1 MNANYAWYDRN
12 TSNASLLY
20 MTKDDLIRLAE
31 IIRSR
36 NDTESRIAEII
47 KKRGDK
53 GSVGEY
59 IASRIFGI
67 DLAKSGRQKGYDG
80 IFKSKPLTGSS
91 VDVKFY
97 PKQQWSIDINPKAW
111 PDYFLI
117 LAGPE
122 RIDSKAHLW
131 LIKSVYLFDA
141 RKLKKKL
148 EQRSVKIGRAT
159 SVIQDLWHD
168 AEIYPNTV
176 SRFVTV
182 TKEQRRMISLFH

>member
-1 MNANYAWYDRN
+1 
-12 TSNASLLY
+12 
-20 MTKDDLIRLAE
+20 MTKGDLVRLAE

-36 NDTESRIAEII
+36 NDTERRIAEII

-53 GSVGEY
+53 GPVGEY

-80 IFKSKPLTGSS
+80 IFENEPLTGSS

-111 PDYFLI
+111 PDYLLV

-122 RIDSKAHLW
+122 KIDSNAHLW

-141 RKLKKKL
+141 KKLKKKL
-148 EQRSVKIGRAT
+148 KQRGVKIGRPT
-159 SVIQDLWHD
+159 SVAQELWRD
-168 AEIYPNTV
+168 AEIYPNAV

-182 TKEQRRMISLFH
+182 SKEQRRMISLFH